1 MLPSHP
7 AAAETQPC
15 LLSTNTS
22 SCMWASKDH
31 KKEGHPPHWRNKNIS
46 VITDINGVHK
56 KQTKVTCQC
65 PVSECEAMTQMQ
77 AELLQAS
84 TLPALSLHPITSS
97 FWPILCWIK
106 LTVISSLLY
115 PHLISSLPSSLPV
128 VTSPVLT
135 KSQNGNIPPVNT
147 WVTACALASEPR
159 PGQQPLHCQREHST
173 FPGFIWLNKIE
184 LGCLEYAVCFD
195 LVEFAFCLQKLN
207 WFHYLQR
214 WNK

>member
-1 MLPSHP
+1 
-7 AAAETQPC
+7 
-15 LLSTNTS
+15 
-22 SCMWASKDH
+22 
-31 KKEGHPPHWRNKNIS
+31 
-46 VITDINGVHK
+46 
-56 KQTKVTCQC
+56 
-65 PVSECEAMTQMQ
+65 MTQMQ